1 MDSRQFDTDNPE
13 FQNVM
18 RLIDTTSRSVFMTGK
33 AGTGKSTF
41 LKHITAN
48 TTKKHIVLAPT
59 GIAAVNVG
67 GQTLHSFFRIPFKP
81 LMPDDPDL
89 SEKVLKKRLKYSSE
103 KVRLIKDLELIVIDE
118 ISMVRADII
127 DFIDKILRLYSG
139 NRREPFGGKQL
150 LLVGDIFQLEPVVTG
165 DMRDILRRVYPA
177 CYFFNARV
185 FNDFSPISI
194 ELKKVYRQNDADFV
208 ALLDRVR
215 SGEATPADKAQINS
229 RVSIGADKTG
239 DDGRM
244 KMTIATRREMVDH
257 INESRL
263 AALKTPE
270 RVYHGIIKGD
280 FPMNAVPTDIELT
293 LKEGAQVVFVKND
306 PDKRWVNGSIGIIE
320 EATDD
325 DIAVRLENGERHSI
339 EPEKWGNIIYRYDE
353 ESGKV
358 SEEEIGS
365 FTQYPVKLAWALTIH
380 KSQGLTF
387 DNVVIDVGRGAFS
400 GGQSYVALSRCTSLE
415 GIKLLSTINER
426 DIFVNPA
433 IERFSRSFNDV
444 NRIDAA
450 ISASLAKAAYRDAA
464 AAFDRHDWRAAA
476 SCLCDAVGLRNDL
489 SSPAAPR
496 LIARKLTLVDRLQAE
511 IDRLN
516 GLLDEDRRR
525 FAALAAEYVT
535 LGDDCSREG
544 WDISAAIA
552 NYDKA
557 ISLDPGCTA
566 AYIGKA
572 RALFA
577 DGDSDTAVDC
587 LNRAADIDTA
597 DWRALYELGVYYL
610 GAGRLPE
617 ALERLLT
624 AADRCDDVAEIH
636 LAIAEVYDTVGD
648 AKMGRRHRTRARNLR
663 KGK

>member
-1 MDSRQFDTDNPE
+1 MDEKKFDTDNPE

-18 RLIDTTSRSVFMTGK
+18 RLIDTTNRSVFMTGK

-48 TTKKHIVLAPT
+48 TTKKHIILAPT

-81 LMPDDPDL
+81 LLPDDPDL
-89 SEKVLKKRLKYSSE
+89 SEKVLRKRLKYSSE
-103 KVRLIKDLELIVIDE
+103 KVKLIKSLELIVIDE

-127 DFIDKILRLYSG
+127 DFIDKILRLYTG

-165 DMRDILRRVYPA
+165 DMRDILKRFYSG

-185 FNDFSPISI
+185 FDDFSPISI
-194 ELKKVYRQNDADFV
+194 ELKKVYRQNDGDFV
-208 ALLDRVR
+208 AMLDRVR
-215 SGEATPADKAQINS
+215 CGRPTPADIARINS
-229 RVSIGADKTG
+229 RVSHGCSD

-270 RVYHGIIKGD
+270 RIYHGIIKGD
-280 FPMNAVPTDIELT
+280 FPVNAVPTDIELT

-306 PDKRWVNGSIGIIE
+306 PDRRWVNGSIGIIE

-325 DIAVRLENGERHSI
+325 EIAVRLENGERHSI

-365 FTQYPVKLAWALTIH
+365 YTQYPVKLAWALTIH

-387 DNVVIDVGRGAFS
+387 DNVVIDVGRGAFT

-415 GIKLLSTINER
+415 GITLLSTINER

-433 IERFSRSFNDV
+433 IERFSREFN
-444 NRIDAA
+444 NISRIDDA
-450 ISASLAKAAYRDAA
+450 ISSSLAKAAYREAA
-464 AAFDRHDWRAAA
+464 AAFEHRDWRGAA
-476 SCLCDAVGLRNDL
+476 SRLCDAVGLRNEL
-489 SSPAAPR
+489 TNPAAPR
-496 LIARKLTLVDRLQAE
+496 LLARKLRLIDSLQAE

-516 GLLDEDRRR
+516 TLLDKNRRR
-525 FAALAAEYVT
+525 FAELAAEYVM

-544 WDISAAIA
+544 WDINAAIA

-557 ISLDPGCTA
+557 IGLDPECTS

-572 RALFA
+572 RAMFA

-587 LNRAADIDTA
+587 LNHAADIDPG
-597 DWRALYELGVYYL
+597 DWRALYELGTYYL
-610 GAGRLPE
+610 STGRLPE

-624 AADRCDDVAEIH
+624 AADRNNDIASVH
-636 LAIAEVYDTVGD
+636 LAIAEVYDSVGD
-648 AKMGRRHRTRARNLR
+648 TKMARRHRTRARNLQ
-663 KGK
+663 KDK